1 VWIADTKPY
10 PWKNSPDGSS
20 PNCFK
25 LESGPL
31 GKHIYLTS
39 HGMYIQNAHQ
49 IASFTL
55 AALLYFVPITSGTG
69 KD

>member
-1 VWIADTKPY
+1 MTLNHLILEFIVVCISSYAVGIWDTKPY
-10 PWKNSPDGSS
+10 PWKKSPDGTT
-20 PNCFK
+20 PNTWK

-49 IASFTL
+49 I
-55 AALLYFVPITSGTG
+55 
-69 KD
+69 